1 MAAAYVR
8 AIEPMTDA
16 HRQVLHRI
24 MVSGDARVAGRVP
37 QYRSRQDEGC
47 ALSLGAK
54 GVISQSKFVRA
65 AKAAGLSGESA
76 VGVSERSNGEQQSSS
91 AHMSAP
97 LMPRTPAPAAEDDP
111 TEVVVNTFL
120 DTVNPALDVIGL
132 ELESAV
138 DRTRHVIC
146 LSNRLADEIV
156 KGAHGL
162 EEWEADAVRAIF
174 AAMRDNG
181 GSLSMAQFDALQ
193 HKGKR
198 ASGKAPHLLLSRL
211 LDEGY
216 VRSPA
221 EGELVPGPRVA
232 GSWGGSE
239 ADTPAGAAAA
249 SSRAAEGSDGG
260 DEAEGGN
267 DSAAGG
273 RRAKRPRADSEDG

>member
-24 MVSGDARVAGRVP
+24 M
-37 QYRSRQDEGC
+37 
-47 ALSLGAK
+47 AK

-65 AKAAGLSGESA
+65 AKAAGLS
-76 VGVSERSNGEQQSSS
+76 
-91 AHMSAP
+91 
-97 LMPRTPAPAAEDDP
+97 AEDDP

-146 LSNRLADEIV
+146 LSNRLADELV

-249 SSRAAEGSDGG
+249 SSQAAEGSDGG
-260 DEAEGGN
+260 DEEEGGN

-273 RRAKRPRADSEDG
+273 RRAKRRRADSEDGAASPSVKPEPGTRASDRVKPEPGSPLVKPEPGSDEHDTAPPRQRLRRTNS